1 MSTTSCLQRPSTS
14 SNQPPQW
21 MDLEMKFI
29 YLHLFVSLQ
38 QMWQLNLP
46 TNISRYLRPAR
57 RRTSAKLP
65 LCAIVHCAGSDDT
78 PEFWQYAGKSW
89 IYNKCFSGTNGEEY
103 MCFMKRED
111 YGWLVLFAVFL
122 MWFASDQN
130 YWSLLIDWIG
140 GLIGSDTLIGR
151 SRGRS
156 VWWKARLCWTELTIV
171 IHFGNAPPIDP
182 QWWYFQMIFAQ
193 YTGTTGSYWEW
204 EIQQNITFRRER
216 LQTS

>member
-89 IYNKCFSGTNGEEY
+89 IYNKCFSGTNGE
-103 MCFMKRED
+103 
-111 YGWLVLFAVFL
+111 VHVFYKTRRL
-122 MWFASDQN
+122 R
-130 YWSLLIDWIG
+130 
-140 GLIGSDTLIGR
+140 LIGFVCGFLDVVCLRSKLLKSAYRLDWGSDRVWYPHRKVT
-151 SRGRS
+151 RS
-156 VWWKARLCWTELTIV
+156 VCVVESQIV
-171 IHFGNAPPIDP
+171 LNGTDNCDP
-182 QWWYFQMIFAQ
+182 FRECATNWPTMVIFADDIC
-193 YTGTTGSYWEW
+193 SICWHYWL
-204 EIQQNITFRRER
+204 ILRMRNTARHHF
-216 LQTS
+216 

>member
-1 MSTTSCLQRPSTS
+1 MH
-14 SNQPPQW
+14 
-21 MDLEMKFI
+21 
-29 YLHLFVSLQ
+29 HLKGEK
-38 QMWQLNLP
+38 QMH
-46 TNISRYLRPAR
+46 IK
-57 RRTSAKLP
+57 RTSANLP

-171 IHFGNAPPIDP
+171 IHFGNAPPPIDGERGHS
-182 QWWYFQMIFAQ
+182 QKSEFKYLKRGARWEAVLEHHDRRTYFWRKVFEA
-193 YTGTTGSYWEW
+193 
-204 EIQQNITFRRER
+204 
-216 LQTS
+216 

>member
-89 IYNKCFSGTNGEEY
+89 IYNKCFSGTNGE
-103 MCFMKRED
+103 
-111 YGWLVLFAVFL
+111 VHVFYKTRRL
-122 MWFASDQN
+122 RLIGFVFGLLDVVCLSSK
-130 YWSLLIDWIG
+130 YWSLVRLEWGVSYTHRLVCVVESQIVLRGTDNCDPFRECATTNWPTMV
-140 GLIGSDTLIGR
+140 SR
-151 SRGRS
+151 SRNS
-156 VWWKARLCWTELTIV
+156 SIEK
-171 IHFGNAPPIDP
+171 
-182 QWWYFQMIFAQ
+182 
-193 YTGTTGSYWEW
+193 
-204 EIQQNITFRRER
+204 RR
-216 LQTS
+216 QVGGCVVTSW